1 MLDTNIFN
9 TVVDQNISL
18 PQREDYKYF
27 SNEVQYIEINKTKN
41 KDRREFLLNIFNLIN
56 PEIINS
62 ETELWGEFSWG
73 ERKFGY
79 VSSDF
84 IIIKEIL
91 DTLKYKKNNKED
103 ALIAEITIKYD
114 FILITNDSNLRKSFK
129 RINKLALSL
138 DEFLEKS
145 KNLSY
150 IPPYYSK

>member
-1 MLDTNIFN
+1 MKLMLDTNIFN

-27 SNEVQYIEINKTKN
+27 STEVQYIEINKTKD
-41 KDRREFLLNIFNLIN
+41 KDRREFLLNTFNLIN
-56 PEIINS
+56 PNIINS
-62 ETELWGEFSWG
+62 ETAIWGEFSWG
-73 ERKFGY
+73 EREFGY
-79 VSSDF
+79 VSGDF

-129 RINKLALSL
+129 RINKLALSFE
-138 DEFLEKS
+138 EFLDRS
-145 KNLSY
+145 NL
-150 IPPYYSK
+150 